1 VDEMSVSMPQGTS
14 TEPLGH
20 VDLLSAADVRQL
32 VQTPGPCV
40 SMFLPTARFGP
51 ETLSGPARLRELVA
65 QASGLLSEHG
75 VDQKQAEE
83 LLAPARELMGNEP
96 FWQTQS
102 DGLAVYSAPGHSA
115 HYRVPIAFQEE
126 AAVGEAYRI
135 RPLLPMV
142 TADGVFYILALSQKS
157 VRVLQATRQ
166 TVGEMDLVGMPR
178 SLEEAIPQEEMQ
190 RYGQAH
196 STGRTSASFHG
207 QGNEADYD
215 KAALERFFRAVDAPL
230 TATLG
235 NGTAPLV
242 LACVGYYLP
251 IYSQVSRYPH
261 VWERAV
267 EGNPEARSP
276 AQLHDAAWPLV
287 ADHFAAREQRY
298 LDRYRE
304 QAGTGRTVTGTDEVL
319 AAARDGRV
327 DTLIAEAV
335 ANGSHELDRA
345 IAETLRHD
353 GKVVS
358 LEEADLGGEPAAL
371 LRY

>member
-1 VDEMSVSMPQGTS
+1 MSVSMPQGTS
-14 TEPLGH
+14 AEPLGH
-20 VDLLSAADVRQL
+20 VDLLSTEDVRQL
-32 VQTPGPCV
+32 VRTPGPCV
-40 SMFLPTARFGP
+40 SLFLPTARFGP

-65 QASGLLSEHG
+65 QAAAHLSDQG
-75 VDQKQAEE
+75 VGQKQADD
-83 LLAPARELMGNEP
+83 LLAPARGLMGNEP
-96 FWQTQS
+96 FWQRQS
-102 DGLAVYSAPGHSA
+102 DGLAVFSAPGHFA
-115 HYRVPIAFQEE
+115 HFRVPIAFPEE

-142 TADGVFYILALSQKS
+142 SADGVFYVLALSQKS

-166 TVGEMDLVGMPR
+166 TVGEMDLAGMPR

-215 KAALERFFRAVDAPL
+215 KAALERYFRAVDTPL
-230 TATLG
+230 TAALG
-235 NGTAPLV
+235 NGAAPLV
-242 LACVGYYLP
+242 LACVGYYRP
-251 IYSQVSRYPH
+251 IYTQVSRYPH

-267 EGNPEARSP
+267 EGNPEARSA
-276 AQLHDAAWPLV
+276 AQLHDAAWALV
-287 ADHFAAREQRY
+287 CDHFAEREQRH

-304 QAGTGRTVTGTDEVL
+304 QAGTGRTATGVVEVL

-327 DTLIAEAV
+327 DTLIAEAG

-353 GKVVS
+353 GTVVS
-358 LEEADLGGEPAAL
+358 LAEADLGGEPAAL

>member
-1 VDEMSVSMPQGTS
+1 MSVSMPQGTS

-20 VDLLSAADVRQL
+20 VDVLSAEGVRKL

-40 SMFLPTARFGP
+40 SLFLPTARFGP
-51 ETLSGPARLRELVA
+51 ATLSGPARLRELVA
-65 QASGLLSEHG
+65 QAADRLSEQG
-75 VDQKQAEE
+75 ADQKQAEE
-83 LLAPARELMGNEP
+83 LLAPVRELMGDEP
-96 FWQTQS
+96 FWQRQS
-102 DGLAVYSAPGHSA
+102 DGLAVYSAPGHFA
-115 HYRVPIAFQEE
+115 HFRVPIAFPEE

-142 TADGVFYILALSQKS
+142 SADGVFYILALSQKS
-157 VRVLQATRQ
+157 VRVFQATRQ
-166 TVGEMDLVGMPR
+166 TVGEMDLPGLPR

-196 STGRTSASFHG
+196 STGRTSAAFHG

-215 KAALERFFRAVDAPL
+215 KAALERYFRAVDAPL
-230 TATLG
+230 TAALG

-242 LACVGYYLP
+242 LACVGYYRP
-251 IYSQVSRYPH
+251 MYTQASRYPH
-261 VWERAV
+261 VWQRVV
-267 EGNPEARSP
+267 EGNPDGRSA

-287 ADHFAAREQRY
+287 SDHFAAREQRY

-304 QAGTGRTVTGTDEVL
+304 QAGTGRTVTGLAEVL

-327 DTLIAEAV
+327 DTLIVEAG
-335 ANGSHELDRA
+335 ADGSNELDRA

-353 GKVVS
+353 GTVVS
-358 LEEADLGGEPAAL
+358 PAEADLGGEPAAL